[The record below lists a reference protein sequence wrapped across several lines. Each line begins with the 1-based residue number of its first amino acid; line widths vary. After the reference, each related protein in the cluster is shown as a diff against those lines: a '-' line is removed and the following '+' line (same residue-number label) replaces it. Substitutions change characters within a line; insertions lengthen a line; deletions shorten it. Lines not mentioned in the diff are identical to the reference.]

1 MPTTSTAGPRF
12 GTEIKQ
18 LQAEVAA
25 LKARLA
31 GNTPSRFGTIPNA
44 CAYSGRSRSR
54 LYQYAAK
61 HEGLFRKDG
70 KSVIV
75 DYDIL
80 DRILDGLPVA
90 QIKPPLNK

>member
-1 MPTTSTAGPRF
+1 MSIPSTATDPRS

-18 LQAEVAA
+18 LRADVAA

-31 GNTPSRFGTIPNA
+31 GNTPARFGTIPNA
-44 CAYSGRSRSR
+44 VVYSARSRSR

-80 DRILDGLPVA
+80 DRILDALPIA
-90 QIKPPLNK
+90 KIK